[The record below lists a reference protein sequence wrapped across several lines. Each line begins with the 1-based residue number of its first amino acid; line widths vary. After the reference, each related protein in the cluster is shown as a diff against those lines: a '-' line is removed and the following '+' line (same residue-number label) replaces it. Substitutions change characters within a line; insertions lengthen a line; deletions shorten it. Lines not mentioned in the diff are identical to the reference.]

1 MICTYCGVEHEAKQI
16 YYIINGVEVCLCEEC
31 TQKQRNLGWGFGLIT
46 DKEREEQYNNSPPA
60 EQEVF
65 ITYKPFTD
73 RYALGSL
80 REPKTFS
87 SHTAW
92 ENHANKMNPGAYVN
106 HKE

>member
-1 MICTYCGVEHEAKQI
+1 MNICGTCKKEHEEASHQYVVSGDSMVECDDCWEKFRRLANGLPVI
-16 YYIINGVEVCLCEEC
+16 PLTEEEIAAIN
-31 TQKQRNLGWGFGLIT
+31 KDNI
-46 DKEREEQYNNSPPA
+46 
-60 EQEVF
+60 F

-73 RYALGSL
+73 SYALGSL